1 METDSGSCQLP
12 CTGQKAHSQY
22 MSELCPDA
30 VNPTTN
36 RIRVLPTM
44 QVSSDPSTERHTLER
59 LANLSLSAP
68 PSPTSSP
75 QTTSSSLPH
84 LDLSHIFA
92 VGDCADTGAIQAGHT
107 AYWMGE
113 VSARN
118 IIRLINKEEGREN
131 EELEVYKYGAPAIKV
146 TLGLK
151 DAVISN
157 AEGTTSNSDGKE
169 DMSSRLIW
177 DSHGCG
183 DLPDEA

>member
-1 METDSGSCQLP
+1 MAD
-12 CTGQKAHSQY
+12 
-22 MSELCPDA
+22 LCPDA
-30 VNPTTN
+30 VSPQTG

-44 QVSSDPSTERHTLER
+44 QVSSDPATERHTLER
-59 LANLSLSAP
+59 LANLSLTSP
-68 PSPTSSP
+68 PSSPSQSSRP
-75 QTTSSSLPH
+75 ISPPADGRV
-84 LDLSHIFA
+84 DLSHIFA

-113 VSARN
+113 SAARN
-118 IIRLINKEEGREN
+118 ILRLIEKEEGRAD

-157 AEGTTSNSDGKE
+157 AEGTTANSDGKE
-169 DMSSRLIW
+169 DMQSRIMW

-183 DLPDEA
+183 DLPDDA